1 MWVLT
6 GGGPG
11 DASRLIV
18 LYIYEVGFKRYEMG
32 YAAALSLTLF
42 FVLIVLTVVQFR
54 ISRRWVHYE

>member
-1 MWVLT
+1 MLT

-18 LYIYEVGFKRYEMG
+18 LYIYEVGFKRFEMG

-42 FVLIVLTVVQFR
+42 AILIALTMLQFVMA
-54 ISRRWVHYE
+54 RRWVHYE